1 MALHDV
7 PGRRGYPSRQAS
19 ICKLFLPHE
28 KHGVEKR
35 TVGSICVM
43 STKFGRLSEY
53 PRVPLSVLPTVIQPM
68 PRLSAELG
76 LNLSVKRDDLTGL
89 AFGGNKT
96 RQLEFYF
103 GAAQAQ
109 GADTIVITG
118 AVQSNYVRVAAA
130 AAARLGMDMHVQSE
144 ERVPD
149 VDATYR
155 HSGNILLGDLLGVHR
170 YAYPSGEDEEG
181 ADKAV
186 QAIAEGLRA
195 EGRRPYVIPLA
206 PGHPPLGA
214 LGYVL
219 AAGEIVAQLQ
229 ASGTSIDAIV
239 MGSGSGFSHAGL
251 LFGLRA
257 LGQGMAVHGVCVRR
271 HAQAQAVRIALQC
284 AELASMLGLKAMV
297 SEQDIKL
304 FDGVLAPGYGQLN
317 PATADAIVL
326 AARCEGL
333 FLDPPYTGKVMAGL
347 MALAADQ
354 TIAPGADVLFVH
366 TGGTPALFAYGPQLQ
381 HWTQP

>member
-1 MALHDV
+1 MAD
-7 PGRRGYPSRQAS
+7 
-19 ICKLFLPHE
+19 
-28 KHGVEKR
+28 
-35 TVGSICVM
+35 
-43 STKFGRLSEY
+43 Y
-53 PRVPLSVLPTVIQPM
+53 PRVLLSILPTVIELA
-68 PRLSAELG
+68 PRLSAEIG
-76 LNLSVKRDDLTGL
+76 VNLLIKRDDLTGL

-103 GAAQAQ
+103 GAAQAE

-118 AVQSNYVRVAAA
+118 AVQSNYVRTAAA
-130 AAARLGMDMHVQSE
+130 AAARMGMEIHIQAE

-149 VDATYR
+149 MDALY
-155 HSGNILLGDLLGVHR
+155 HQSGNVLLSDILGAHR
-170 YAYPSGEDEEG
+170 YSYPDGEDEAG
-181 ADKAV
+181 ADAAV
-186 QAIAEGLRA
+186 QAIADRLRA
-195 EGRRPYVIPLA
+195 DGKRPYVVPLA

-214 LGYVL
+214 LGYIL
-219 AAGEIVAQLQ
+219 AAGEIVTQLQ
-229 ASGTSIDAIV
+229 AANTTIDAVVIA
-239 MGSGSGFSHAGL
+239 SGSGFTHAGL

-257 LGQGMAVHGVCVRR
+257 LGQTMEVHGVCVRR
-271 HAQAQAVRIALQC
+271 GAAAQFQRIAGHCRDLS
-284 AELASMLGLKAMV
+284 EMLGLPEVVADK
-297 SEQDIKL
+297 DIKL

>member
-1 MALHDV
+1 M
-7 PGRRGYPSRQAS
+7 
-19 ICKLFLPHE
+19 
-28 KHGVEKR
+28 
-35 TVGSICVM
+35 T
-43 STKFGRLSEY
+43 TKFGRLADY
-53 PRVPLSVLPTVIQPM
+53 PRVPLSILPTAIEPA
-68 PRLSAELG
+68 PRLSAEFG
-76 LNLSVKRDDLTGL
+76 LELFIKRDDLTGL

-103 GAAQAQ
+103 GAAREE

-130 AAARLGMDMHVQSE
+130 AAARLGLEIHIQSE

-149 VDATYR
+149 MDELY
-155 HSGNILLGDLLGVHR
+155 HQSGNILLNDILGAHR
-170 YAYPSGEDEEG
+170 YSYPNGEDEAG
-181 ADKAV
+181 ADAAV
-186 QAIAEGLRA
+186 RAIADKLRDEGK
-195 EGRRPYVIPLA
+195 RPYIVPLA

-219 AAGEIVAQLQ
+219 AAAEIVAQLQ
-229 ASGTSIDAIV
+229 ASETKIDTVVIA
-239 MGSGSGFSHAGL
+239 SGSGFTHAGL

-257 LGQGMAVHGVCVRR
+257 MGQEMAVQGICVRR
-271 HAQAQAVRIALQC
+271 NAEAQFQRIANHC
-284 AELASMLGLKAMV
+284 RDISEMLGVGEVVADT
-297 SEQDIKL
+297 DIKV

-354 TIAPGADVLFVH
+354 TIAPGSKVLFIH

-381 HWTQP
+381 HWTRP

>member
-1 MALHDV
+1 MT
-7 PGRRGYPSRQAS
+7 S
-19 ICKLFLPHE
+19 
-28 KHGVEKR
+28 
-35 TVGSICVM
+35 
-43 STKFGRLSEY
+43 KFGRLADY
-53 PRVPLSVLPTVIQPM
+53 ARVPLSILPTAIEAA
-68 PRLSAELG
+68 PRLSAEIG
-76 LNLSVKRDDLTGL
+76 VNLLIKRDDLTGL

-103 GAAQAQ
+103 GAAREE

-130 AAARLGMDMHVQSE
+130 AAARLGMEIHIQAE

-149 VDATYR
+149 MDALY
-155 HSGNILLGDLLGVHR
+155 HQSGNVLLSDILGAHR
-170 YAYPSGEDEEG
+170 YSYADGEDEAG
-181 ADKAV
+181 ADAAL
-186 QAIAEGLRA
+186 QAIADKLRA
-195 EGRRPYVIPLA
+195 DGKRPYIVPLA

-219 AAGEIVAQLQ
+219 AAAEIVAQLQ
-229 ASGTSIDAIV
+229 AGDMNLDAVVIA
-239 MGSGSGFSHAGL
+239 SGSGFTHAGL

-257 LGQGMAVHGVCVRR
+257 LGQNMDVHGICVRR
-271 HAQAQAVRIALQC
+271 NAAAQFQRIGNHCRDL
-284 AELASMLGLKAMV
+284 AEMLSMEEV
-297 SEQDIKL
+297 VEDSDIKL

>member
-1 MALHDV
+1 
-7 PGRRGYPSRQAS
+7 
-19 ICKLFLPHE
+19 
-28 KHGVEKR
+28 
-35 TVGSICVM
+35 M
-43 STKFGRLSEY
+43 STKFGRLAEY
-53 PRVPLSVLPTVIQPM
+53 PRVSLSVQPTVIQSA

-76 LNLSVKRDDLTGL
+76 LSLSVKRDDMTGL

-103 GAAQAQ
+103 GAAQEQ

-130 AAARLGMDMHVQSE
+130 AAARLGMDIHVQSE

-155 HSGNILLGDLLGVHR
+155 QSGNVLLGDLLGVHR
-170 YAYPSGEDEEG
+170 HAYPSGEDEEG
-181 ADKAV
+181 ADRAV
-186 QAIAEGLRA
+186 QAIAESLRA
-195 EGRRPYVIPLA
+195 EGRKPYIIPLA
-206 PGHPPLGA
+206 PGNPPLGA

-219 AAGEIVAQLQ
+219 AAGEIMAQVQ
-229 ASGTSIDAIV
+229 AGGASIDAIV
-239 MGSGSGFSHAGL
+239 IGSGSGFSHAGL

-257 LGQGMAVHGVCVRR
+257 LGQGIAVHGICVRR
-271 HAQAQAVRIALQC
+271 NAQAQAVRIGLQC
-284 AELASMLGLKAMV
+284 AELASMLGLQAMV
-297 SEQDIKL
+297 SEQDINL

-333 FLDPPYTGKVMAGL
+333 FLDPVYTGKAMAGL
-347 MALAADQ
+347 MALAANR
-354 TIAPGADVLFVH
+354 TLPEGGNVLFVH
-366 TGGTPALFAYGPQLQ
+366 TGGTPAIFAYGPQLQ
-381 HWTQP
+381 HWVEP

>member
-1 MALHDV
+1 M
-7 PGRRGYPSRQAS
+7 
-19 ICKLFLPHE
+19 
-28 KHGVEKR
+28 
-35 TVGSICVM
+35 T
-43 STKFGRLSEY
+43 TNFGRLADY
-53 PRVPLSVLPTVIQPM
+53 PRVPLSVLPTVIQPA

-76 LNLSVKRDDLTGL
+76 LNLSIKRDDLTGL

-103 GAAQAQ
+103 GAAQAE
-109 GADTIVITG
+109 GADAIVITG

-130 AAARLGMDMHVQSE
+130 AAVRLGMDIHVQAE
-144 ERVPD
+144 ERVPGMD
-149 VDATYR
+149 DLY
-155 HSGNILLGDLLGVHR
+155 HQSGNILLGDLLGVQRH
-170 YAYPSGEDEEG
+170 AYPDGEDEAG
-181 ADKAV
+181 ADAAV
-186 QAIAEGLRA
+186 QAIADRLRA
-195 EGRRPYVIPLA
+195 EGRRPYVVPLA

-219 AAGEIVAQLQ
+219 AAAEIVAQLQ
-229 ASGTSIDAIV
+229 AGESRIDAIV
-239 MGSGSGFSHAGL
+239 VASGSGFTHAGL

-257 LGQGMAVHGVCVRR
+257 LGNEMTVHGVCVRR
-271 HAQAQAVRIALQC
+271 DASAQAERIAGHC
-284 AELASMLGLKAMV
+284 RELSGMLGLDEVV
-297 SEQDIKL
+297 SDRDIAL

-347 MALAADQ
+347 MALAASRTLAQDSN
-354 TIAPGADVLFVH
+354 VMFLH

-381 HWTQP
+381 NWLKP

>member
-1 MALHDV
+1 M
-7 PGRRGYPSRQAS
+7 
-19 ICKLFLPHE
+19 
-28 KHGVEKR
+28 
-35 TVGSICVM
+35 T
-43 STKFGRLSEY
+43 TNFGRLADY
-53 PRVPLSVLPTVIQPM
+53 PRVPLSVLPTVIQPAH
-68 PRLSAELG
+68 RLSAELG
-76 LNLSVKRDDLTGL
+76 LNLSIKRDDLTGL

-103 GAAQAQ
+103 GAAQAE

-130 AAARLGMDMHVQSE
+130 AAVRLGMEIHVQSE

-149 VDATYR
+149 MDALYHQT
-155 HSGNILLGDLLGVHR
+155 GNILLGDLLGVQRHS
-170 YAYPSGEDEEG
+170 YPDGEDEAG
-181 ADKAV
+181 ADAAV
-186 QAIAEGLRA
+186 QAIAENLRA
-195 EGRRPYVIPLA
+195 QGRRPYVVPLA

-219 AAGEIVAQLQ
+219 AAGEIAAQLQ
-229 ASGTSIDAIV
+229 AGKVAMDAFV
-239 MGSGSGFSHAGL
+239 VASGSGFTHAGL

-257 LGQGMAVHGVCVRR
+257 LGNETTVHGICVRR
-271 HAQAQAVRIALQC
+271 NAQDQAERIIGHC
-284 AELASMLGLKAMV
+284 RELSRMLGLGNVV
-297 SEQDIKL
+297 SERDIEL

-326 AARCEGL
+326 TARCEGL

-347 MALAADQ
+347 MALAANRTLAQDSN
-354 TIAPGADVLFVH
+354 VMFLH

-381 HWTQP
+381 NWVKP

>member
-1 MALHDV
+1 
-7 PGRRGYPSRQAS
+7 
-19 ICKLFLPHE
+19 
-28 KHGVEKR
+28 
-35 TVGSICVM
+35 M

-53 PRVPLSVLPTVIQPM
+53 PRVPLSVLPTVIQPA
-68 PRLSAELG
+68 PRLSTELG
-76 LNLSVKRDDLTGL
+76 LNLYVKRDDMTGL

-109 GADTIVITG
+109 GADTVVITG

-130 AAARLGMDMHVQSE
+130 AGARLGMDMHVQAE

-155 HSGNILLGDLLGVHR
+155 QSGNVLLGDLLGVHR
-170 YAYPSGEDEEG
+170 YAYPLGEDEDG
-181 ADKAV
+181 ADRAV
-186 QAIAEGLRA
+186 QAIAEGLRT
-195 EGRRPYVIPLA
+195 EGRKPYVIPLA

-219 AAGEIVAQLQ
+219 AAGEIVVQLQ
-229 ASGTSIDAIV
+229 ANGTRIDAMII
-239 MGSGSGFSHAGL
+239 GSGSGFSHAGL

-257 LGQGMAVHGVCVRR
+257 LGQDIAVHGICVRR
-271 HAQAQAVRIALQC
+271 DAQAQTVRIGLQC
-284 AELASMLGLKAMV
+284 AELARMLGLQDVV
-297 SEQDIKL
+297 SEQDINL

-317 PATADAIVL
+317 PATVDAIVL

-333 FLDPPYTGKVMAGL
+333 FLDPVYTGKVMAGL
-347 MALAADQ
+347 MALAANR
-354 TIAPGADVLFVH
+354 ILPEGGNVLFLH
-366 TGGTPALFAYGPQLQ
+366 TGGTPAVFAYGSQLQ
-381 HWTQP
+381 HWVEP

>member
-1 MALHDV
+1 
-7 PGRRGYPSRQAS
+7 
-19 ICKLFLPHE
+19 
-28 KHGVEKR
+28 
-35 TVGSICVM
+35 M
-43 STKFGRLSEY
+43 STKFGRLADY
-53 PRVPLSVLPTVIQPM
+53 PRVPLSVLPTVIQEA
-68 PRLSAELG
+68 PRLSAEFG
-76 LNLSVKRDDLTGL
+76 LNLLVKRDDMTGL

-103 GAAQAQ
+103 GAAQAMD
-109 GADTIVITG
+109 ADTIVITG

-130 AAARLGMDMHVQSE
+130 AAARLGMDIHVQSE
-144 ERVPD
+144 ERVPE

-155 HSGNILLGDLLGVHR
+155 QSGNVLLGDLLGVHR
-170 YAYPSGEDEEG
+170 YAYPFGEDEDG
-181 ADKAV
+181 ADNAV

-214 LGYVL
+214 LGYIL

-229 ASGTSIDAIV
+229 ASGTRIDAVVI
-239 MGSGSGFSHAGL
+239 GSGSGFSHAGL

-257 LGQGMAVHGVCVRR
+257 LGQEIAVYGICVRR
-271 HAQAQAVRIALQC
+271 DSQAQAVRIALQC
-284 AELASMLGLKAMV
+284 AELASMLGLGEVV
-297 SEQDIKL
+297 SEQDINL

-333 FLDPPYTGKVMAGL
+333 ILDPVYTGKAMAGL
-347 MALAADQ
+347 MALAANRTLPSGDN
-354 TIAPGADVLFVH
+354 VLFVH
-366 TGGTPALFAYGPQLQ
+366 TGGTPATFAYGPQLQ
-381 HWTQP
+381 HWLEP